1 VTNTFKARAGVF
13 PLRGKTAHCERYN
26 RPVAHR
32 IRKLD
37 CLSLMKHNFRLRLI
51 AMQTQPQLN
60 PCRNALMR
68 PSIPVPYLGAQASLL
83 SSFVGKAG
91 WRVSAA
97 FNG

>member
-1 VTNTFKARAGVF
+1 
-13 PLRGKTAHCERYN
+13 
-26 RPVAHR
+26 
-32 IRKLD
+32 
-37 CLSLMKHNFRLRLI
+37 MKHNFRLSLI

-68 PSIPVPYLGAQASLL
+68 SSIPVPYLGAQASLL
-83 SSFVGKAG
+83 SPFVGKAV